1 MHDLKKITQ
10 ENSDMYSMRCDTM
23 YKMDLANEFKDDVF
37 ESIEETDDIDH
48 LLSLFIG
55 LPWPCLPN
63 SSPSEPSWK

>member
-37 ESIEETDDIDH
+37 ESIEETDGIDH

-55 LPWPCLPN
+55 LPSPCLPN